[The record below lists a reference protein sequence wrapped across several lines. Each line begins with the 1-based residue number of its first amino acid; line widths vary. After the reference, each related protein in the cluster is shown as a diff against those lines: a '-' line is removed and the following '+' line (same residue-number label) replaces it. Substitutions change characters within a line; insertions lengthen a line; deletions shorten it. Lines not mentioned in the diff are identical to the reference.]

1 MATTELKLI
10 LKNYGFLCCSCHF
23 TEFSWHEKI
32 SLLRNLELVR
42 VKTIIG
48 FYEFLVDYK
57 IDIIT
62 F

>member
-1 MATTELKLI
+1 MATTELKII
-10 LKNYGFLCCSCHF
+10 LKNYGFYA
-23 TEFSWHEKI
+23 EFSWHEKI

-42 VKTIIG
+42 AKTIIG
-48 FYEFLVDYK
+48 FYEFLINYK